1 MTSATFVIYGK
12 TIWDP
17 VVLAARFESRL
28 LVSGAMLAVALS
40 TLATNIAAN
49 IVSPAN
55 DFANFSPT
63 RISFKTGGYLTG
75 VLGVLIF
82 PWKLIADPSGYIFT
96 WLVGYSG
103 LLGPIG
109 GIMIVD
115 YYVLRRQRL
124 SVPDLYRHHG
134 RYAYRHGFNPA
145 AIIAIIIGILP
156 NVPGFLT
163 AIGVL
168 EKDAVWPAL
177 VAVYNYAWFVGFGVS
192 GAVYWGLM
200 RGQSPGEPIAPQA
213 AAVGQPAPIPS
224 LTQ

>member
-1 MTSATFVIYGK
+1 
-12 TIWDP
+12 
-17 VVLAARFESRL
+17 VL
-28 LVSGAMLAVALS
+28 
-40 TLATNIAAN
+40 
-49 IVSPAN
+49 
-55 DFANFSPT
+55 
-63 RISFKTGGYLTG
+63 G

-82 PWKLIADPSGYIFT
+82 PWKLIADSSGYIFT

-115 YYVLRRQRL
+115 YYLIRRQRL
-124 SVPDLYRHHG
+124 DVPDLYQYQG

-145 AIIAIIIGILP
+145 AIIALVIGILP

-168 EKDAVWPAL
+168 EKGAVWPAL

-200 RGQSPGEPIAPQA
+200 RGQATKQVAPPVA
-213 AAVGQPAPIPS
+213 AMAMAAVAATPNPAS
-224 LTQ
+224 R

>member
-1 MTSATFVIYGK
+1 
-12 TIWDP
+12 
-17 VVLAARFESRL
+17 
-28 LVSGAMLAVALS
+28 
-40 TLATNIAAN
+40 
-49 IVSPAN
+49 
-55 DFANFSPT
+55 
-63 RISFKTGGYLTG
+63 

-115 YYVLRRQRL
+115 YYLIRRQQL
-124 SVPDLYRHHG
+124 NVPDLYQYHG
-134 RYAYRHGFNPA
+134 RYAYRGGFNPA
-145 AIIAIIIGILP
+145 AIIALVIGVLP

-168 EKDAVWPAL
+168 EKGAVWPTL

-192 GAVYWGLM
+192 GAVYMLLM
-200 RGQSPGEPIAPQA
+200 RGQPTETAAPA
-213 AAVGQPAPIPS
+213 GVLAEAFSSIPR
-224 LTQ
+224 